1 MTERFGV
8 KFWDRF
14 PCSFRAFDYLGFCC
28 YLASLFDRM
37 LNLYVEVGNDIS
49 ELPMILNL
57 LYKKEASKFFKG

>member
-1 MTERFGV
+1 
-8 KFWDRF
+8 
-14 PCSFRAFDYLGFCC
+14 
-28 YLASLFDRM
+28 M